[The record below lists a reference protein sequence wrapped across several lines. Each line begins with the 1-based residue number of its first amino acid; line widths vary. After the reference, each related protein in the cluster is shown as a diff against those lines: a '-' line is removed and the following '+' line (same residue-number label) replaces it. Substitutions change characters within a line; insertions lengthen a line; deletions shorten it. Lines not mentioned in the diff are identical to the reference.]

1 MYREARHPFITAS
14 LIAVALLAVP
24 LLHAEEAEPETSG
37 GRVYK
42 HVAPDGTITYTDRP
56 SADSKEVKVPKG
68 TEYTPPKLPAFTP
81 SSKPQARPA
90 RFEYANLSI
99 VAPKDDEAI
108 WDNTGN
114 ITTSIVL
121 EPGLQAGHS
130 IEFLLDGVSAAK
142 GSATSHQFLNVDRGT
157 HQITARVVDNQ
168 DEVLASAS
176 ITFHMRRTAISV
188 P

>member
-1 MYREARHPFITAS
+1 MYRAARQSFIFSS
-14 LIAVALLAVP
+14 LIVIALLTSHFA
-24 LLHAEEAEPETSG
+24 HADEAEQENTG

-56 SADSKEVKVPKG
+56 SADSKEIKVPKG

-81 SSKPQARPA
+81 STRTKATPSK
-90 RFEYANLSI
+90 FEYNSLTLIS
-99 VAPKDDEAI
+99 PKNDEAI

-114 ITTSIVL
+114 ITAAVAL

-130 IEFLLDGVSAAK
+130 IEFLFDGVSASK

-157 HQITARVVDNQ
+157 HQITARVVDNK
-168 DEVLASAS
+168 DEVMASTS
-176 ITFHMRRTAISV
+176 VTFHMRRTAIG

>member
-1 MYREARHPFITAS
+1 MYREARQSFIFSS
-14 LIAVALLAVP
+14 LILIALLASQLV
-24 LLHAEEAEPETSG
+24 HADEAEQENSG

-42 HVAPDGTITYTDRP
+42 NVAPDGTITYTDRP

-81 SSKPQARPA
+81 STRTKPIPS
-90 RFEYANLSI
+90 RFEYNSLTLTS
-99 VAPKDDEAI
+99 PKDDQAI

-114 ITTSIVL
+114 ITAAVTL

-130 IEFLLDGVSAAK
+130 IEFLLDGVSVSK
-142 GSATSHQFLNVDRGT
+142 SSATSHQFLNVDRGT
-157 HQITARVVDNQ
+157 HQITARVVDNK
-168 DEVLASAS
+168 DEVIATTSVT
-176 ITFHMRRTAISV
+176 IHMRRTAIG

>member
-1 MYREARHPFITAS
+1 MHREARHTFIYIS
-14 LIAVALLAVP
+14 LIAFALLFAH
-24 LLHAEEAEPETSG
+24 LAQADEAETENTG

-42 HVAPDGTITYTDRP
+42 HVEPDGTITYTDRP
-56 SADSKEVKVPKG
+56 TADSKEVKVPKG

-81 SSKPQARPA
+81 STRAKPTPS
-90 RFEYANLSI
+90 RFEYNTLALT
-99 VAPKDDEAI
+99 APKDDEAI

-114 ITTSIVL
+114 IMATVVL

-130 IEFLLDGVSAAK
+130 IEFLLDGVAAAK

-157 HQITARVVDNQ
+157 HQITARVVDSQ
-168 DEVLASAS
+168 EEVIATTSA
-176 ITFHMRRTAISV
+176 TFHMRRTAIG

>member
-1 MYREARHPFITAS
+1 MYREARQTFISSS
-14 LIAVALLAVP
+14 LILIALLISLQV
-24 LLHAEEAEPETSG
+24 HADEAEQENTG

-68 TEYTPPKLPAFTP
+68 TEYTPPKIPAFTP
-81 SSKPQARPA
+81 STRTKPTPSK
-90 RFEYANLSI
+90 FEYDSLTMTS
-99 VAPKDDEAI
+99 PKDDQAI

-114 ITTSIVL
+114 ITAAVAL

-168 DEVLASAS
+168 DEVIATTSV
-176 ITFHMRRTAISV
+176 TFHMRRTAIG